1 MNYET
6 FIQKLDSIKEEFNL
20 KTGTELTTLKELE
33 EFLSEKQFSKFRK
46 TKGVKSI
53 KSFGL

>member
-6 FIQKLDSIKEEFNL
+6 FIRKLDSVKVEFKS

-33 EFLSEKQFSKFRK
+33 EFLSDKQLSKFRK
-46 TKGVKSI
+46 TKGVKSL

>member
-6 FIQKLDSIKEEFNL
+6 FIQKLNSIKMEFKL
-20 KTGTELTTLKELE
+20 KTGTELTTLEELE
-33 EFLSEKQFSKFRK
+33 EFLSGKQFSKFRK
-46 TKGVKSI
+46 TKAAKSL